1 MSDKEIKEF
10 ITMFK
15 GVLPDPD
22 NYPTSFEYYY
32 QLYKHT
38 KGNKNA

>member
-32 QLYKHT
+32 QLYKHI
-38 KGNKNA
+38 KGK